1 MRLILMNTRNDIEKR
16 RQVRATI
23 KFRLGAFY
31 HHLKSQLANDAEVF
45 FERVQKQI
53 DMRQTLE
60 PTRPTIAV
68 REQIRR

>member
-1 MRLILMNTRNDIEKR
+1 MRSILMNTRHDLEKR

-23 KFRLGAFY
+23 TLRLGAFY

-45 FERVQKQI
+45 LERVQKQI

-60 PTRPTIAV
+60 PTHPTIAV